1 MVAVPWWYTDKV
13 EEAGEAEIGGSLR
26 DPVVDAYKSDIDR
39 SLLRENLRLTPE
51 ERIRKLSD
59 FVEFLGD
66 IRHARA
72 RQP

>member
-1 MVAVPWWYTDKV
+1 VI
-13 EEAGEAEIGGSLR
+13 E
-26 DPVVDAYKSDIDR
+26 AYKRDIDR

-66 IRHARA
+66 IRHARTK
-72 RQP
+72 PL